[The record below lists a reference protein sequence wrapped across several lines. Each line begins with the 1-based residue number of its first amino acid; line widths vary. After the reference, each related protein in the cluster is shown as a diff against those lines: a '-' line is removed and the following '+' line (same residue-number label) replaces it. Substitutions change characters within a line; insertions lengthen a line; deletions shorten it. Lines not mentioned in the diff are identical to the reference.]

1 VSCGTGRP
9 GPDGTLWLYT
19 NSGNNTTP
27 YSSGS
32 QIGNGWQNFS

>member
-9 GPDGTLWLYT
+9 GLDGTLWRYT

-27 YSSGS
+27 YSSGG
-32 QIGNGWQNFS
+32 QIGSGWQNFS